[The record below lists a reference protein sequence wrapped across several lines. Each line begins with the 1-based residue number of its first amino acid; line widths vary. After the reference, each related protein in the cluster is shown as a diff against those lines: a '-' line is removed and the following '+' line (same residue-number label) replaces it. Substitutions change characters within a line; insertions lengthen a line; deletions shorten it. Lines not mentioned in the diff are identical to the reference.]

1 MERWK
6 SAVPILLALVIA
18 LTGSLLLYK
27 WMESQ
32 TASAETVQV
41 QAEAVP
47 VCVAAVDL
55 TWGTKIEPSMLKTV
69 PYLKESLPT
78 GYFSKPEELKDRVV
92 ITPLKANDPVIEHRL
107 APASVTTGGV
117 SAIVSPG
124 KRAVAVKGDKVIGLA
139 GFISPMNRVDVMVTI
154 EDPQT
159 KSEVTKTVLE
169 NILVLGTGTQI
180 QKNEKGEP
188 APVDVYTL
196 EVDPLEA
203 EKLALASTN
212 GKLQLSLRNSM
223 DADKILTPGATIPQT
238 LASLRKPEPEA
249 PKSAGAPR
257 WVPRTHTTVEV
268 IRGSDLAQQ
277 KMQL

>member
-1 MERWK
+1 MGNLK
-6 SAVPILLALVIA
+6 AVVPIALSLVIA
-18 LTGSLLLYK
+18 VVGSFFLYNWVQK
-27 WMESQ
+27 R
-32 TASAETVQV
+32 TAPKEMVKLEAD
-41 QAEAVP
+41 AVP
-47 VCVAAVDL
+47 VAVAAANL
-55 TWGTKIEPSMLKTV
+55 TWGTQIKAEMVKTV

-180 QKNEKGEP
+180 QKNDKGEP

-249 PKSAGAPR
+249 PKSAEAPR

-268 IRGSDLAQQ
+268 IKGNDLAKQ